1 MTLFRTLEIIF
12 PCSELSIEAASIR
25 GRHAVS
31 ERTEDEAAMRSIRL
45 SLLTPSGLR
54 RKHLRAASSSLTV
67 DFVQSQA
74 VRTA

>member
-1 MTLFRTLEIIF
+1 MTLLRTFAIIL
-12 PCSELSIEAASIR
+12 PCSELSIEAASIS

-31 ERTEDEAAMRSIRL
+31 ERTDDEAAMSSIRL